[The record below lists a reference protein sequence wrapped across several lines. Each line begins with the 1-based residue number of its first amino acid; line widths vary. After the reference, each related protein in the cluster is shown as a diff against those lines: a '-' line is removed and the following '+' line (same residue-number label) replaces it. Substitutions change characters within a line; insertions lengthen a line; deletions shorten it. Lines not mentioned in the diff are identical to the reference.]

1 MNWPRPRAEA
11 SNSQAKMDKVKQIL
25 TVLMKHHFWIL
36 CALAALVG
44 LIVWNSSVGK
54 LDAEFKRDSATI
66 DSTLSSLKK
75 IESPH
80 PNDTWT
86 EGFGKLTDAQRQQV
100 AAAWEE
106 LYKQQKKEVYVWPQS
121 LGKDFQ
127 DAVAAL
133 DKNPEEKLS
142 DRLRERYQ
150 NRVRQEAARL
160 AEIVDAPSPSESVTR
175 SSSEG
180 GEQETRHRVKWPQLV
195 DIQSSFD
202 CEQAPSTQMI
212 LYMQEE
218 LWVYEALCKVI
229 QSVNEGSKGAHDA
242 SITEI
247 DEMAIAYPA
256 SDALSTAAKRIMR
269 RRSAAAETPPSGGEA
284 GQQKPD
290 VKVRG
295 REEGR
300 PEGEDGADPDA
311 IWKSWRYVKETGEP
325 LMAGDLAAASPEFNL
340 MPFRLQLRMDP
351 RDLDRLLVACR
362 NSVLPIEVREVR
374 INPGGGTAATAA
386 GGSKPADSGVGASEG
401 HRRME
406 KVEVS
411 GVAYLIKP
419 FNPQALGVEPAAESG
434 GSEPAEG
441 AAPPAGEAPAGAAT
455 APAETPPAGG

>member
-1 MNWPRPRAEA
+1 
-11 SNSQAKMDKVKQIL
+11 MDKVKQIL
-25 TVLMKHHFWIL
+25 TVLMKHHFWLL

-106 LYKQQKKEVYVWPQS
+106 LYKQQKQEVYVWPQS

-127 DAVAAL
+127 DAMAAL

-150 NRVRQEAARL
+150 NRVRQEATRL
-160 AEIVDAPSPSESVTR
+160 AEIVDAPPPSEGVTR
-175 SSSEG
+175 GSSEE
-180 GEQETRHRVKWPQLV
+180 GEQESKHRVKWSQLA

-202 CEQAPSTQMI
+202 LEQAPSSQLI

-256 SDALSTAAKRIMR
+256 SDTLSTGAKRIMR
-269 RRSAAAETPPSGGEA
+269 RRSAAADTPASPSGGEA
-284 GQQKPD
+284 SQQKPD
-290 VKVRG
+290 VKARG
-295 REEGR
+295 KEEGR
-300 PEGEDGADPDA
+300 QALEEGADPDA

-340 MPFRLQLRMDP
+340 MPFRLQLRMEP

-374 INPGGGTAATAA
+374 INPGGGTAATVA
-386 GGSKPADSGVGASEG
+386 GGSKPADSGSGEG

-411 GVAYLIKP
+411 GVVYLIKP

-434 GSEPAEG
+434 GGEPAEG
-441 AAPPAGEAPAGAAT
+441 AAAPPAGEAPAGAAT